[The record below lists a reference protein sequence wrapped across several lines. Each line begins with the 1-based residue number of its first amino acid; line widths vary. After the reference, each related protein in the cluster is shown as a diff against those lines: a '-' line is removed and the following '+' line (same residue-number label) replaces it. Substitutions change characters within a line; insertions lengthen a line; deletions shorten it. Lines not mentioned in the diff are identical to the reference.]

1 MDISDFF
8 IEKGFTLTLPERV
21 VPKGRGKFQ
30 YICEMNEKPSDV
42 IIEELEE
49 KFGYLVLKNNY
60 RKGKELT
67 LFVKKD
73 DTPKPELLK
82 KNEESVE
89 MNLKNT
95 TEIIFSKKE
104 NLTRSEIN
112 NILSQFQNVAYTK
125 GFNAHKVATEKALG
139 MSLNQYVTQE
149 SNGSNK

>member
-8 IEKGFTLTLPERV
+8 IENGYTLNLPERV

-30 YICEMNEKPSDV
+30 YICEMNEKPGDDL
-42 IIEELEE
+42 IEELET
-49 KFGYLVLKNNY
+49 KFGYLVLKNNF

-67 LFVKKD
+67 LFIKKD
-73 DTPKPELLK
+73 DIPKSEQ
-82 KNEESVE
+82 KNNNQEPIE

-95 TEIIFSKKE
+95 TEILFSKRN

-125 GFNAHKVATEKALG
+125 GFNAHRVATEKALG
-139 MSLNQYVTQE
+139 MSLNEYA
-149 SNGSNK
+149 NKKPNV